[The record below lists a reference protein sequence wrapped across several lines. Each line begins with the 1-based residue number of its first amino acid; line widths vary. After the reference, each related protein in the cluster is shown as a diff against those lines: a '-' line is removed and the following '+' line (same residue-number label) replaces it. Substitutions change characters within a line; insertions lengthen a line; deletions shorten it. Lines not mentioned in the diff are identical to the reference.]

1 MTIES
6 ERSHIYSIEH
16 NNLSRDEVE
25 VMILRL
31 KMIYL
36 FKDLIYHMRRSRRE
50 KKKKK
55 NRYKK
60 SALKYDSS
68 ER

>member
-1 MTIES
+1 MLRNKT
-6 ERSHIYSIEH
+6 
-16 NNLSRDEVE
+16 E
-25 VMILRL
+25 VMILKL

-36 FKDLIYHMRRSRRE
+36 FKNLIYYIRRSRRE

-60 SALKYDSS
+60 FVFKYESN

>member
-1 MTIES
+1 MSKIS
-6 ERSHIYSIEH
+6 VHDKLLRGKI
-16 NNLSRDEVE
+16 E

-31 KMIYL
+31 KMICL
-36 FKDLIYHMRRSRRE
+36 FKNLIYYIRRSRRE

-60 SALKYDSS
+60 FVLKYEPN